1 MLSETPSGA
10 MANTNTEELTLLA
23 KLVIAAGIALMVA
36 GAVSHPVTIATVDRI
51 WYQELARASAPMKF
65 RFVLQPLMA
74 ALVAIRDGRKDA
86 RAGRSP
92 YIWALLGEPRERRAR
107 LNRGLN
113 ATARIVVLGLVMDV
127 IYQLIFLK
135 FWSVAC
141 LRVPELKLI
150 LRTRLDTLA
159 PPSDSCAEL
168 RYFCPG
174 EL

>member
-1 MLSETPSGA
+1 M
-10 MANTNTEELTLLA
+10 
-23 KLVIAAGIALMVA
+23 
-36 GAVSHPVTIATVDRI
+36 ATVDRI
-51 WYQELARASAPMKF
+51 WYQELARASAPVKF

-113 ATARIVVLGLVMDV
+113 ATARIIVLGLVMDV

-135 FWSVAC
+135 TF
-141 LRVPELKLI
+141 
-150 LRTRLDTLA
+150 
-159 PPSDSCAEL
+159 
-168 RYFCPG
+168 YPG
-174 EL
+174 EALIISLVLAFLPYVLIRGPAARIARRWGGASPRQIS

>member
-1 MLSETPSGA
+1 MRGKGSKA
-10 MANTNTEELTLLA
+10 MANTDTEGLTLLA

-92 YIWALLGEPRERRAR
+92 YIWALLGEPRDRRAR

-113 ATARIVVLGLVMDV
+113 ATAGRCIPSSNLV
-127 IYQLIFLK
+127 I
-135 FWSVAC
+135 
-141 LRVPELKLI
+141 
-150 LRTRLDTLA
+150 
-159 PPSDSCAEL
+159 
-168 RYFCPG
+168 
-174 EL
+174 

>member
-1 MLSETPSGA
+1 
-10 MANTNTEELTLLA
+10 MANTDTEELTLLA

-36 GAVSHPVTIATVDRI
+36 GVVSHPVTNATVDRI

-74 ALVAIRDGRKDA
+74 ALVAIRDGSKDA

-92 YIWALLGEPRERRAR
+92 YIWALLGEPHERRAR

-113 ATARIVVLGLVMDV
+113 ATARIIVLGLVMDV

-135 FWSVAC
+135 TF
-141 LRVPELKLI
+141 
-150 LRTRLDTLA
+150 
-159 PPSDSCAEL
+159 
-168 RYFCPG
+168 YPG
-174 EL
+174 EALIISLVLAFLPYALIRGPAARIARRWSGASPRQIS